1 MITVTL
7 LTEGEKLS
15 LRVEGHA
22 GYAEHG
28 KDIVCASA
36 SILANIVAHDVD
48 LLDRFNAYKEPA
60 VIRLE
65 GGDTEITCVP
75 TDVSRHI
82 RDTYLFAG
90 TGFCLLA
97 QNYPQYVELITDVE
111 DE

>member
-1 MITVTL
+1 MLKITL
-7 LTEGEKLS
+7 LTEGEELS

-22 GYAEHG
+22 EYAEPG

-36 SILANIVAHDVD
+36 SILAQIVAYDVD

-65 GGDTEITCVP
+65 RGSAEITCIP
-75 TDVSRHI
+75 TDASRHI

-90 TGFCLLA
+90 KGFDLLA
-97 QNYPQYVELITDVE
+97 QNYPQYVEFITDVKY
-111 DE
+111 D